1 MYFSSFHRPGIKNVP
16 AIPVLSPAKLRLF
29 PDPHVKW
36 ASKKIKQKKG
46 CEHRIHTLDNEVN
59 TNQSFSI
66 FTHFR

>member
-1 MYFSSFHRPGIKNVP
+1 MFRPYP
-16 AIPVLSPAKLRLF
+16 FYHPAKLRLF

-46 CEHRIHTLDNEVN
+46 YEHRIHTLDNEVN
-59 TNQSFSI
+59 TNQSFST